1 MKIAHLRKLLLLVL
15 CLSLLVFSAAC
26 QPTPTTP
33 GTTGATTAG
42 TTAAGTTKATT
53 TGATTTAAP
62 EIVTLTGYTMY
73 GNNTVDE
80 AAWYTKYLLENLSI
94 KLEFMTA
101 TDPIQMM
108 QALMASGELPDIV
121 GFTSKTFS
129 KNAAD
134 AGLLLCLDDY
144 QDKLPN
150 LYGSNG
156 QFQYGIDFYR
166 ANVSDETHK
175 LYAVPTSVGVMDL
188 INYDPQLR
196 WDIYKQVGSPKI
208 ATLEDYLP
216 VLKDMVDAYPE
227 TEDGLK
233 TYGLSL
239 FPSWDGRSMAN
250 ATYVSVIYG
259 VDSEYSCNL
268 CETPVDGKG
277 TPIAILDNNS
287 QYKRVLKF
295 FFEANQMG
303 ILDPDSATQTWDII
317 VEKWG
322 KGRIMYSPWNWSV
335 GDFNVP
341 ANTDID
347 AFKGYASVW
356 PEDARQGIYPDQY
369 VGSTWDLAL
378 SSATKNIDAALR
390 FFDFYYSFEG
400 MDLTMNGPQGVIWD
414 IGSDGKRYITDAGW
428 DILENQSG
436 AMPDGGKLGA
446 ALGIINAQT
455 ISSYTINPA
464 SPGQTLGWGLWES
477 TLMRKPTKLLADWRA
492 ATGGYANSLALAKAT
507 NRVVKSTQAVKMVTP
522 ADDDMT
528 AIMNQIGDVLK
539 TASWQMVFAKS
550 ESEFEAIWAKA
561 QSDAD
566 GLGMANVMT
575 WYLAAWQD
583 ALVNADK
590 YQP

>member
-1 MKIAHLRKLLLLVL
+1 MKMTHFRRMMLLVL
-15 CLSLLVFSAAC
+15 SLSLILFSAAC
-26 QPTPTTP
+26 QPTPTT
-33 GTTGATTAG
+33 TGSTNAAT
-42 TTAAGTTKATT
+42 TTAAGTSNT
-53 TGATTTAAP
+53 TGTSAAATDV
-62 EIVTLTGYTMY
+62 VTLTGFSMY

-80 AAWYTKYLLENLSI
+80 AGWYTKYLLENLGI

-101 TDPIQMM
+101 TDATQMM
-108 QALMASGELPDIV
+108 QSLMASGELPDIV
-121 GFTSKTFS
+121 GFNSKTFS
-129 KNAAD
+129 KNAAE

-150 LYGSNG
+150 LFGSNG

-166 ANVSDETHK
+166 ANVSDATHK

-196 WDIYKQVGSPKI
+196 WDIYQQIGSPKI

-216 VLKDMVDAYPE
+216 VLKAMVDAYPK
-227 TEDGLK
+227 TDDGLK
-233 TYGLSL
+233 TYGISL

-268 CETPVDGKG
+268 CETPVDGSG
-277 TPIAILDNNS
+277 TPIEILDNDS

-295 FFEANQMG
+295 FFKANQMG

-322 KGRIMYSPWNWSV
+322 KGRIMFSPWNWSV

-341 ANTDID
+341 TNTNVDN
-347 AFKGYASVW
+347 FKGYASVW
-356 PEDARQGIYPDQY
+356 PEDAKQGIYPDQY

-378 SSATKNIDAALR
+378 SSSTKNVDAALR

-400 MDLTMNGPQGVIWD
+400 MDLVLNGPQGVIWD
-414 IGSDGKRYITDAGW
+414 VDSQGMRYVTDAGW
-428 DILENQSG
+428 DILENKSG

-446 ALGIINAQT
+446 AVGIINAQT
-455 ISSYTINPA
+455 ISSYTKNPA
-464 SPGQTLGWGLWES
+464 TSGQTMGYSLWETS
-477 TLMRKPTKLLADWRA
+477 LTHNPTKLVINWRA
-492 ATGGYANSLALAKAT
+492 ANGGYANSLALAKAT

-539 TASWQMVFAKS
+539 TASWQMVFAKD
-550 ESEFEAIWAKA
+550 EAEFEAIWAKA

-566 GLGMANVMT
+566 GLGMEKVMT
-575 WYLAAWQD
+575 WFLAAWQD
-583 ALVNADK
+583 ALTNAKK